1 MSGVLE
7 ETTSR
12 EIDKD
17 HVVRR
22 VDDWVGRID
31 RLYRQIEEWLS
42 SGWTASRVGAVRMH
56 EEIMQKFDVPARNLP
71 VMELSCNG
79 KAFARIEPRSLWII
93 GADGRLDMFVGPV
106 HDVIIDSAENFEP
119 ADWQIAPLS
128 DRRNL
133 RPLNRQTLSEVL

>member
-12 EIDKD
+12 EIDKG

-31 RLYRQIEEWLS
+31 RLYRQIEEWLP
-42 SGWTASRVGAVRMH
+42 SGWTGSRVGTVRMH
-56 EEIMQKFDVPARNLP
+56 EELMQKFGVPPRDLP
-71 VMELSCNG
+71 VMELSYNG
-79 KAFARIEPRSLWII
+79 KPSARIEPRGLWII
-93 GADGRLDMFVGPV
+93 GENGRLDLFSRPG
-106 HDVIIDSAENFEP
+106 HYVIIDSAENFEP

-133 RPLNRQTLSEVL
+133 KPLNGQTLRVAL

>member
-31 RLYRQIEEWLS
+31 RLYRQIEEWLP
-42 SGWTASRVGAVRMH
+42 SGWTASRVGTVRMH
-56 EEIMQKFDVPARNLP
+56 EELMQKFGVSARNLP
-71 VMELSCNG
+71 VMELSYNG
-79 KAFARIEPRSLWII
+79 KPSARVEPRGLWII
-93 GADGRLDMFVGPV
+93 GANGRLDLFSGPG
-106 HDVIIDSAENFEP
+106 HYVIIDSAGNFEP

-133 RPLNRQTLSEVL
+133 KPLNGQTLSAVL